1 VLPIRGPADAF
12 KEFNFTFATYLTCE
26 MKCRY
31 NPPVTFEMVPITF
44 ASIFTSVSS
53 KAVDFVYVNP
63 SAYSC
68 IESEFG
74 ASSLVSQIGYQKIGL
89 NRFEIQEFGGVIF
102 AMANRND
109 INSVQDIKD
118 KSYAAA
124 SISGLG
130 SGLAQFLV
138 FVKKGMSYINDP
150 SQVVFTDNQGKV
162 VELVEQG
169 KVDVGFVRTNQL
181 EGMGKNLAKFKIL
194 EKYQAY
200 SGGEKYPFDS
210 STELYPEWN
219 VAALAHVDWR
229 VVQGTQEAL
238 LRLKFPHP
246 AAVAGNFKGWR
257 PTLSYALLRNMQEEV
272 GYISKNP
279 ETGAM
284 QCMRE
289 GSLWEALT
297 CPAGHFK
304 LARDIVEGAC
314 AAAGKPCPANPGGTR
329 FQCVC
334 KPCKKASEVEVQVM
348 LPENAAGLCVCM
360 FMHVYGQTY
369 IHTKYT
375 ERVCVCVCVYLYYNT
390 YLRQQIS
397 HGARTRAAEKCPFA
411 GTRRK
416 LKP

>member
-1 VLPIRGPADAF
+1 MRVPGSLACSRASADGRALLLSRLLPRLCACAQVGVLPIRGPADAF
-12 KEFNFTFATYLTCE
+12 KEFNETFATYLTCE

-31 NPPVTFEMVPITF
+31 SPPVTFEMVPITF
-44 ASIFTSVSS
+44 ESIFSSVLS
-53 KAVDFVYVNP
+53 KAVDFLYVNP

-74 ASSLVSQIGYQKIGL
+74 ASSLVSQIGFQKIGP
-89 NRFEIQEFGGVIF
+89 NRFEIQEFGGIIF

-109 INSVQDIKD
+109 INSVKDVKD

-130 SGLAQFLV
+130 SGLAQFQV

-150 SQVVFTDNQGKV
+150 SQVVFTNNQGTV
-162 VELVEQG
+162 VKLVEEG

-181 EGMGKNLAKFKIL
+181 ELMGKNLSKFKIL
-194 EKYQAY
+194 EKYQAF
-200 SGGEKYPFDS
+200 SGGEPNPFDI

-229 VVQGTQEAL
+229 LAQSTQEAL

-257 PTLSYALLRNMQEEV
+257 PTLSYALLRNMHEEV
-272 GYISKNP
+272 GYITKNP
-279 ETGAM
+279 DTGAM

-289 GSLWEALT
+289 GSLWESIT

-314 AAAGKPCPANPGGTR
+314 AAAGKPCPAG

-334 KPCKKASEVEVQVM
+334 KPCKKASEVQMM
-348 LPENAAGLCVCM
+348 LPNATGVNVGVLV
-360 FMHVYGQTY
+360 
-369 IHTKYT
+369 
-375 ERVCVCVCVYLYYNT
+375 
-390 YLRQQIS
+390 
-397 HGARTRAAEKCPFA
+397 
-411 GTRRK
+411 
-416 LKP
+416 